1 MVGDYVYYWK
11 PQTHKL
17 DPFRWRGPAMVVS
30 VEASIDRKTIIYWI
44 VHGSSLVR
52 ATRQQLRFETVP
64 ERYECQSKPAY
75 LESVQK
81 PLQQ

>member
-1 MVGDYVYYWK
+1 M
-11 PQTHKL
+11 
-17 DPFRWRGPAMVVS
+17 M
-30 VEASIDRKTIIYWI
+30 YWI

-64 ERYECQSKPAY
+64 ERYERQSKPAY

-81 PLQQ
+81 PLATNDFWKLSSQCVVQ